1 MNDNNGVRR
10 KEVVLGCVLDMSR
23 TMEAA
28 PEAGILY
35 HHRNRTLKGG
45 EDGHGGGRSTL
56 QDTTAFAVVAMNNN
70 EGRSTYTSL
79 YISLFII
86 EVFPI

>member
-70 EGRSTYTSL
+70 KQYVYLIPLSGLTKCNPIEG
-79 YISLFII
+79 
-86 EVFPI
+86 